1 VKAELDEI
9 TYDDSYARGKALAV
23 EHAKQVQLEREKEPD
38 SDARDAFSDGYFDT
52 IMGV

>member
-1 VKAELDEI
+1 MKSELQEF

-38 SDARDAFSDGYFDT
+38 SDARDAFEDGYIDE
-52 IMGV
+52 ILGA